1 MNGGRG
7 FILPGVVSAS
17 AIEWVAVCC
26 FLATI
31 LDLVSSDF
39 AVEALVVLH
48 EFLFLGFGVL
58 LSSATGGIHV
68 HVVSSLRG
76 SAVIVFAWFSAV

>member
-1 MNGGRG
+1 M
-7 FILPGVVSAS
+7 S
-17 AIEWVAVCC
+17 AIEWAVVCC

-39 AVEALVVLH
+39 AVEALVVFH
-48 EFLFLGFGVL
+48 KFLFLGFGVL
-58 LSSATGGIHV
+58 LSLATGGVHI

-76 SAVIVFAWFSAV
+76 RMVIVFAWSSAV